1 VNIELSPEELDRLA
15 DLVADKLADRFEQ
28 PKPWP
33 PWMNVKTVAAYLDT
47 TPGRIRKLVTRDAIP
62 HAQDHKHGRVFF
74 NRNDIDAW
82 MTAKVSTRGNLTTP
96 TGSVDVVS

>member
-47 TPGRIRKLVTRDAIP
+47 TPGRI
-62 HAQDHKHGRVFF
+62 
-74 NRNDIDAW
+74 
-82 MTAKVSTRGNLTTP
+82 
-96 TGSVDVVS
+96 